1 MNVDD
6 SFLSGNRRPEA
17 RVMRAG
23 QAYQGKQGL
32 IYLQGLTHAT
42 AGARDICMVF
52 ATLPPGARAKTHL
65 HRGIE
70 TAVYVIEGEI
80 EMLWGEKLEHRLVAK
95 AGDYMYVPADTPHR
109 VMNNSAALCV
119 AVVAHS
125 AGHDQEGIEMRP
137 ELDGVG

>member
-6 SFLSGNRRPEA
+6 SFLRGNRRPEA

-23 QAYQGKQGL
+23 EAYQGKQGL
-32 IYLQGLTHAT
+32 TYLEGLTRAT
-42 AGARDICMVF
+42 AGTRGICMTVV
-52 ATLPPGARAKTHL
+52 TLPPGARAKTHL

-70 TAVYVIEGEI
+70 TAVYVIEGEV
-80 EMLWGEKLEHRLVAK
+80 EMLWGEKLEHRVATK
-95 AGDYMYVPADTPHR
+95 AGDYVYIPADTPHR
-109 VMNNSAALCV
+109 VMNNSAARCV

-137 ELDGVG
+137 ELDVVG